1 MMLLRGND
9 LYIYLV
15 CKILYPLL
23 SYISSIS
30 YSGCLWKGA
39 DEIVC
44 RCYPVLLAFQVDYPE
59 ACMLTLVRQNYA
71 CPTCIVRKSDFA
83 DLRNYQPERTVQ
95 DMKRIFHQ
103 AQDLD
108 ISGDISKAQDMLQ
121 TNGLVNVEVG
131 IFFVCTCCQ
140 NCKIY

>member
-1 MMLLRGND
+1 MPLKGNNLRIN
-9 LYIYLV
+9 LI
-15 CKILYPLL
+15 C
-23 SYISSIS
+23 ISSYLLFIS
-30 YSGCLWKGA
+30 YVYFLYSGCLWKGA
-39 DEIVC
+39 DENVR

-71 CPTCIVRKSDFA
+71 CPTCLCRKSDFA

-108 ISGDISKAQDMLQ
+108 ISGDIIKVQDMLPPHR
-121 TNGLVNVEVG
+121 
-131 IFFVCTCCQ
+131 
-140 NCKIY
+140 

>member
-1 MMLLRGND
+1 M
-9 LYIYLV
+9 
-15 CKILYPLL
+15 
-23 SYISSIS
+23 
-30 YSGCLWKGA
+30 
-39 DEIVC
+39 
-44 RCYPVLLAFQVDYPE
+44 LLAFQVDYPE

-131 IFFVCTCCQ
+131 IFFVCT
-140 NCKIY
+140 